1 MDWDEEVVVITG
13 GANGLGKIL
22 AEMYGMR
29 GASVAVLD
37 VQKPEKESEGL
48 AVINFYTCDVGDAE
62 AVQKVK
68 GEIEKDVCRAQYIT
82 TPFMQYAIA
91 NGKSPSSASPQS

>member
-1 MDWDEEVVVITG
+1 MPREVDWDEEVVVITG

-37 VQKPEKESEGL
+37 VKKPEKESEGL
-48 AVINFYTCDVGDAE
+48 AGVVFYECDVGDAE
-62 AVQKVK
+62 AVELVK
-68 GEIEKDVCRAQYIT
+68 GRVEEDVCSRIHNHILL
-82 TPFMQYAIA
+82 F
-91 NGKSPSSASPQS
+91 NGVHSS